1 MAADSWLDDETS
13 LDKFLALLL
22 LLLLALA
29 AAVVGSRFLDCG
41 VTGLRSLENRL
52 LRSAWL
58 AEFAAGIPTERGLS
72 SISITDGLAL
82 TLLPDGGLCILTRF
96 RLLNKFFLRSKSLAA
111 FLSSI
116 TGSTGSSLDSR
127 LDFGPSAEDGM
138 NSGRSLR
145 WDILEL
151 SNSTIP
157 PVPDGTSEDPRR
169 LWRILLIL
177 LLDLEPNFFLTMTF
191 SVGASVV
198 LLALV
203 VVDAVVVV
211 VDNVVVV
218 VVVVV

>member
-1 MAADSWLDDETS
+1 M
-13 LDKFLALLL
+13 K
-22 LLLLALA
+22 
-29 AAVVGSRFLDCG
+29 
-41 VTGLRSLENRL
+41 RL

-58 AEFAAGIPTERGLS
+58 AVFAAGIPTERGVS
-72 SISITDGLAL
+72 SISGPGLA
-82 TLLPDGGLCILTRF
+82 PDGGLCILTRF

-116 TGSTGSSLDSR
+116 TGSTGSSSR

-157 PVPDGTSEDPRR
+157 VPDGTSEDPRR

-177 LLDLEPNFFLTMTF
+177 LLDLEPNFFLIMVF

-218 VVVVV
+218 I

>member
-1 MAADSWLDDETS
+1 
-13 LDKFLALLL
+13 
-22 LLLLALA
+22 
-29 AAVVGSRFLDCG
+29 
-41 VTGLRSLENRL
+41 
-52 LRSAWL
+52 
-58 AEFAAGIPTERGLS
+58 
-72 SISITDGLAL
+72 
-82 TLLPDGGLCILTRF
+82 
-96 RLLNKFFLRSKSLAA
+96 
-111 FLSSI
+111 
-116 TGSTGSSLDSR
+116 
-127 LDFGPSAEDGM
+127 M

-177 LLDLEPNFFLTMTF
+177 LLDLEPNFFLTMIF

>member
-1 MAADSWLDDETS
+1 M
-13 LDKFLALLL
+13 
-22 LLLLALA
+22 
-29 AAVVGSRFLDCG
+29 
-41 VTGLRSLENRL
+41 
-52 LRSAWL
+52 
-58 AEFAAGIPTERGLS
+58 
-72 SISITDGLAL
+72 
-82 TLLPDGGLCILTRF
+82 
-96 RLLNKFFLRSKSLAA
+96 
-111 FLSSI
+111 
-116 TGSTGSSLDSR
+116 DSR

-157 PVPDGTSEDPRR
+157 VPDGTSEDPRR

-177 LLDLEPNFFLTMTF
+177 LLDLEPNFFLTMVF